1 MQILEKERKRLCETT
16 VSDYI
21 IYNYICSFVLHRF
34 LFDET
39 RDRSGSACGSDRRAI
54 HSEFCDLYGAGKGK
68 KIHPVLQY
76 KETAAVVFQKPPV
89 WEEY

>member
-1 MQILEKERKRLCETT
+1 MQILKKRKEEIVVKTT

-39 RDRSGSACGSDRRAI
+39 R
-54 HSEFCDLYGAGKGK
+54 
-68 KIHPVLQY
+68 
-76 KETAAVVFQKPPV
+76 
-89 WEEY
+89 

>member
-54 HSEFCDLYGAGKGK
+54 HSEFCDLYGAGESG
-68 KIHPVLQY
+68 
-76 KETAAVVFQKPPV
+76 
-89 WEEY
+89 

>member
-21 IYNYICSFVLHRF
+21 IYNYICSFVLHSF

-54 HSEFCDLYGAGKGK
+54 HSEFCDLYGAGEGGK
-68 KIHPVLQY
+68 VL
-76 KETAAVVFQKPPV
+76 KR
-89 WEEY
+89 EEDTSGSSI

>member
-39 RDRSGSACGSDRRAI
+39 R
-54 HSEFCDLYGAGKGK
+54 
-68 KIHPVLQY
+68 Y

-89 WEEY
+89 WEDY